1 MPWRPTEPGER
12 PTLGWIVLDWITT
25 YLAAPDRAEYAPFV
39 PYAEQAEFLLAFYEI
54 NPLTGKRRRR
64 RGVISRP
71 RGWGKSPL
79 LGAISLAEALG
90 PVVPAGW
97 DADGQPVGM
106 PWSDIRT
113 PRVGVLAVSE
123 AQTDNTW
130 APMLEMCDG
139 PLMAEYPGLEPLD
152 TMVNLP
158 RGKIEKV
165 TSSARSV
172 KGKPF
177 NFAVMDQTEEWV
189 PSNGGLNLFEKV
201 KNNTAK
207 TGGSFIESPNAF
219 IPGEG
224 SVAEQSAGFWAAI
237 KEGRARD
244 DGLHYD
250 HREAPAT
257 TDLTDRESLI
267 AGLRLAYGDS
277 SAHPDGCVL
286 HDPPCAPGHTDL
298 DHLVATIWDP
308 TSDEQVSRSDFLNQ
322 VTHASD
328 SWLSQPEWNGCFD
341 GSKVVAD
348 KATITLGFDGSRK
361 RQNGVTDATA
371 LIACRVE
378 DGHIFEPL
386 EKSVWEQPKRMPLGP
401 DGKPLPWEVPVTEV
415 VAAVREC
422 FRRYNVVGFYADP
435 AKWETYIADWE
446 AKFGARLK
454 VKSTRD
460 HPIEWW
466 MVGGRARQIVRALEK
481 FHAAVVY
488 QEMTHDGSFALTR
501 HILNARR
508 RYKAGSG
515 MQIAKAHDSSADKID
530 AAVAAVLAWT
540 ARMDAVA
547 AGVETQQRRPYKV
560 KRLR

>member
-1 MPWRPTEPGER
+1 
-12 PTLGWIVLDWITT
+12 
-25 YLAAPDRAEYAPFV
+25 
-39 PYAEQAEFLLAFYEI
+39 
-54 NPLTGKRRRR
+54 
-64 RGVISRP
+64 
-71 RGWGKSPL
+71 
-79 LGAISLAEALG
+79 
-90 PVVPAGW
+90 
-97 DADGQPVGM
+97 
-106 PWSDIRT
+106 
-113 PRVGVLAVSE
+113 
-123 AQTDNTW
+123 
-130 APMLEMCDG
+130 MLEMCDG
-139 PLMAEYPGLEPLD
+139 PLMGEYPGLEPLD

-219 IPGEG
+219 TPGEG
-224 SVAEQSAGFWAAI
+224 SVAEQSAAYWAAI

-257 TDLTDRESLI
+257 TDLTDRESLV

-286 HDPPCAPGHTDL
+286 HEPACPPGHQDL

-308 TSDEQVSRSDFLNQ
+308 TSDVQVSRSDFLNQ

-328 SWLSQPEWNGCFD
+328 AWISQPEWKGCSD
-341 GSKVVAD
+341 ATKVVAD
-348 KATITLGFDGSRK
+348 KETITLGFDGSRS
-361 RQNGVTDATA
+361 RLSGTTDATA

-378 DGHIFEPL
+378 DGHIFEPVD
-386 EKSVWEQPKRMPLGP
+386 KCVWEQPDRMPVGP
-401 DGKPLPWEVPVTEV
+401 DGKPTVWHVPITEV
-415 VAAVREC
+415 LAAVREC

-435 AKWETYIADWE
+435 AKWEGHIADWE
-446 AKFGARLK
+446 STYGTRLK
-454 VKSTRD
+454 VKATRD

-466 MVGGRARQIVRALEK
+466 MTGGRSTQIVRALEQ
-481 FHAAVVY
+481 FHNAVVDR
-488 QEMTHDGSFALTR
+488 ELTHDGSSALAR
-501 HILNARR
+501 HILHARR
-508 RYKAGSG
+508 RYKRGSG
-515 MQIAKAHDSSADKID
+515 LQIAKDHPTSANKID
-530 AAVAAVLAWT
+530 AAVAAVLAWA
-540 ARMDAVA
+540 ARLDALALPEKPEPESYA
-547 AGVETQQRRPYKV
+547 ARRI
-560 KRLR
+560 R